1 MIPTCYDNR
10 IEEFGEYLLP
20 NAVIQGLRTTLSF
33 SGCLASVQPKAG
45 IEETVAR
52 LFTQLNLGPS
62 SGADSF
68 SPLLEV
74 FNTIAAHYYDDS
86 NPTRRLRAQGFDVN
100 ESTMQDAAEFYDYFA
115 EHMFPPIKSH
125 LRDWFV
131 QRFRKCAHCKAEMAS
146 GEKEVE
152 HMIKVLIPDKVQALL
167 KLQDMLPYDK
177 WNEPEGFSCQKC
189 SGQSHQVTER
199 PLSLPNLFLV
209 QLCRFRQGVQAKKTN
224 LIQFPIGETEVI
236 ASAGTG
242 KYRVDGVFYRSGIG
256 VDTGHYYTISRDV
269 EDSSRWVKWDDS
281 QRSVVSV
288 EEVVTNE
295 AYILVMRQM
304 TTQKLRWI
312 DRMQQCQ
319 RRSYLVL
326 RF

>member
-1 MIPTCYDNR
+1 
-10 IEEFGEYLLP
+10 
-20 NAVIQGLRTTLSF
+20 
-33 SGCLASVQPKAG
+33 
-45 IEETVAR
+45 
-52 LFTQLNLGPS
+52 
-62 SGADSF
+62 
-68 SPLLEV
+68 
-74 FNTIAAHYYDDS
+74 
-86 NPTRRLRAQGFDVN
+86 
-100 ESTMQDAAEFYDYFA
+100 MQDAAEFYDYFA

-281 QRSVVSV
+281 QSD
-288 EEVVTNE
+288 E
-295 AYILVMRQM
+295 ADDNAETKV
-304 TTQKLRWI
+304 
-312 DRMQQCQ
+312 DRPDAAVPKKIVPRPSFLTPGSKSSGFARISQDKALG
-319 RRSYLVL
+319 SEDL
-326 RF
+326 